1 MNNLSAAPLSREAA
15 LADGTTLAR
24 DATLAGDADSALPRA
39 LPAWVYSHP
48 ELTKLELDRI
58 LRPSW
63 QIVCHLNSIPKTGD
77 YETFDLGPE
86 SIVVLRDR
94 DGSIRAF
101 HNVCRHRGA
110 RLLDGAGNC
119 PATITC
125 PYHGWTYRHD
135 GGLIG
140 MPVRESFPGLNREL
154 HALRPVR
161 TDIAFGFIFVCLA
174 PDAEG
179 AVPQP
184 VSTMWGKLGEELAA
198 YRCEKMVPLAPIST
212 EVWNVDWK
220 IAMDNY
226 LESYHVPIGHPGL
239 YRMFSPDYEDQ
250 ARVPGVARGLSW
262 LREKRSS
269 RWSEGL
275 YQSLVGRA
283 AQHLP
288 DDQRRCWRFYSAL
301 PNLGIDVFPDQMDFF
316 QVLPAGPGKCI
327 IRGAVFGL
335 PGASRELRAVRY
347 LSNRI
352 NTSVNQEDQWLCE
365 RVQRGL
371 ASSSYRPGPLSRLE
385 SCMLEFHDLLRARI
399 PEFRLPNAPR
409 HFNQTAPSSLD
420 SPSPN

>member
-1 MNNLSAAPLSREAA
+1 MNSTPAAKL
-15 LADGTTLAR
+15 D
-24 DATLAGDADSALPRA
+24 DATPAGLPRA
-39 LPAWVYSHP
+39 LPAWVYNHP
-48 ELTKLELDRI
+48 ALSRLEQQRI
-58 LRPSW
+58 LMPSW
-63 QIVCHLNSIPKTGD
+63 QIVCHVNSIPKAGD

-86 SIVVLRDR
+86 SVVVLRDR

-140 MPVRESFPGLNREL
+140 MPVRESFPGLDRAE
-154 HALRPVR
+154 HGLRAVR
-161 TDIAFGFIFVCLA
+161 TDLAFGFVFVCLA
-174 PDAEG
+174 PDSEFG
-179 AVPQP
+179 APPP
-184 VSTMWGKLGEELAA
+184 VSRTWGNLGEELAP
-198 YRCEKMVPLAPIST
+198 YRCEEMVPLGPISSD
-212 EVWNVDWK
+212 VWNVDWK

-239 YRMFSPDYEDQ
+239 YRMFTPDYEDQ
-250 ARVPGVARGLSW
+250 ATVPGVARGLSW

-275 YQSLVGRA
+275 YQSLIGKA
-283 AQHLP
+283 AGHLP
-288 DDQRRCWRFYSAL
+288 EELRRCWRFYSAL

-327 IRGAVFGL
+327 VRGGVFGL
-335 PGASRELRAVRY
+335 PGTAPELRAARF

-352 NTSVNQEDQWLCE
+352 NTSVNNEDKWLCE

-371 ASSSYRPGPLSRLE
+371 ASSSYQPGPLSKLE
-385 SCMLEFHDLLRARI
+385 GCMLEFHNLLRARI
-399 PEFRLPNAPR
+399 PEFRLPAPPL
-409 HFNQTAPSSLD
+409 HF
-420 SPSPN
+420 SPGANFSPG